1 MFRQIVK
8 RTCSQNKDT
17 LVVSYSRKGLGQT
30 GDGHYSPVGAFDE
43 ASDSLLILD
52 VARFKYPPHWVKVK
66 DLYESMRYLD
76 KTTNKP
82 RGYMLLQ
89 REQKSCVCSSL
100 WTCVPGNTI
109 RRLVFEITSVNGCS
123 LLPRVRKICT
133 LLLRSKMN
141 LGNLLQLRNLRD
153 SDHIDHVRRLVRS
166 LETCK
171 IFRFVSDTY
180 TDKELLAWKCQLI
193 NSQEII
199 GGGDDVVIDLRH
211 ILSILILSLPR
222 DLFHSVDGKTTEE
235 DESLINLDNEKED
248 NDELKV
254 EIQAIRM
261 QIDALRRKMSCDTG
275 GCTSNTTTLE

>member
-109 RRLVFEITSVNGCS
+109 RRLVFEIKSVNV
-123 LLPRVRKICT
+123 LPRVRKICT

-141 LGNLLQLRNLRD
+141 LGNVLRLRNLRD
-153 SDHIDHVRRLVRS
+153 SDHIDRVRRLVRS
-166 LETCK
+166 LESCK
-171 IFRFVSDTY
+171 IFRFVSDTFSG
-180 TDKELLAWKCQLI
+180 KELVAWKRQLK
-193 NSQEII
+193 EV
-199 GGGDDVVIDLRH
+199 GDVVIDLRH

-275 GCTSNTTTLE
+275 GCTSNTTTSE